1 MKKIILPVALV
12 FIGLIVL
19 GMYFFNFGKD
29 TLNIKIANSA
39 YVMPSVYKVYA
50 NPQAL
55 NGEYYF
61 FKMLM
66 TNDGGSALH
75 DVKVSYDIPG
85 YIDWT
90 ELQTI
95 PVIYPGQH
103 VVIRCYPHF
112 KDEVVKKMTQSQE
125 TGEIKIEYN
134 GGKVKKESFGFNMM
148 GRNQFV
154 YTDIPADQVTSYP
167 DMMHNTQLLPCLVT
181 PEDPIVKYYTSQV
194 QDRWMKGEA
203 ASVDN
208 KPEEQVK
215 FLMGLYAATIQSRM
229 VYSGT
234 EGVPQKM
241 GDINSTVQS
250 ARLPREVITG
260 NTGLCIELSLM
271 YASVLKAAGLHPAIF
286 LIPGHA
292 FPGILAS
299 DGYYAIEATGCGGQG
314 LGGIMTAQ
322 QAFTK
327 GEEELKTFFEGL
339 QKGDT
344 RNIIIDV
351 NDLETKGVVP
361 MELGDDEFLRKK
373 VDDIAATFSGGG
385 VSTTPATNNG
395 GGNATRTVRRSSG
408 GNRGGNESSS
418 IATYSGDISFSYPAG
433 WVRHNRPLPQLNTL
447 VAHIV
452 ADQTSGISVWNVT
465 ASSPDQAMYIVRSQ
479 LAAMGQYITYQKV
492 NQANGY
498 TMYKGVTT
506 YAGGSTQWEGGFRS
520 GGNGIV
526 GITLGSSNFAS
537 YQAIFNQIISTVR

>member
-1 MKKIILPVALV
+1 MKKIILPVSLV
-12 FIGLIVL
+12 CTGLIVL
-19 GMYFFNFGKD
+19 TLYFFNFGKD
-29 TLNIKIANSA
+29 GLNVKIANSA

-66 TNDGGSALH
+66 TNDGAGSLH

-95 PVIYPGQH
+95 PIIYPGQH

-112 KDEVVKKMTQSQE
+112 KDDVVKKMTQSQE

-385 VSTTPATNNG
+385 AATTPATNNG
-395 GGNATRTVRRSSG
+395 GGNETRNVRRNGGSSG
-408 GNRGGNESSS
+408 GSS
-418 IATYSGDISFSYPAG
+418 IATYSGDISFSYPAS

-452 ADQTSGISVWNVT
+452 ADQTSGISVWDVAAN
-465 ASSPDQAMYIVRSQ
+465 SPDQAMYIVRNQ

-492 NQANGY
+492 SQANGY
-498 TMYKGVTT
+498 TMYRGNTT

-537 YQAIFNQIISTVR
+537 YQSIFNQIISTVR